1 MPKIFVLGSKS
12 FVASH
17 LPYEKIPDRLIPDYQ
32 SIGALINH
40 YKPDI
45 LINCI
50 GFCGFP
56 SIDQCEI
63 KQAETFNANTVLPV
77 MLANECHQ
85 RDIRLINIGSG
96 CIFSQASPHK
106 DYSRWKPCVRSYD
119 DDIEFSHERTEYPDL
134 GWRETDPA
142 NPPSL
147 YSKSKYACDLLLEN
161 YKNIT
166 TLRIRMPLSEKN
178 HPRNLLNKLLRY
190 SRVIEESNSISDLK
204 DVSRAVEH
212 AITKELSGIFHCTN
226 SEPIKHSQILDEYK
240 KYYPGHTYEKIS
252 ANELDKLTIAK
263 RSNCILDN
271 TKLRSTGF
279 EFTPTQE
286 SIKMCVKEY
295 CKGI

>member
-17 LPYEKIPDRLIPDYQ
+17 LPYEKISDRLTPDYL

-50 GFCGFP
+50 GFCGSP
-56 SIDQCEI
+56 SIDQCET
-63 KQAETFNANTVLPV
+63 KQAETFNTNTVLPV
-77 MLANECHQ
+77 MLANECYQ

-96 CIFSQASPHK
+96 CIFSKASPHK
-106 DYSRWKPCVRSYD
+106 DYSRWRPCVRSYD
-119 DDIEFSHERTEYPDL
+119 DEIEFSHERSEYPDL

-161 YKNIT
+161 YKNTT

-178 HPRNLLNKLLRY
+178 HPRNLLNKLLQYRKI
-190 SRVIEESNSISDLK
+190 VEELNSITWMQDL
-204 DVSRAVEH
+204 SRSVEH
-212 AITKELSGIFHCTN
+212 AITKELSGVFHCTN
-226 SEPIKHSQILDEYK
+226 SEPIKHSRILDEYK
-240 KYYPGHTYEKIS
+240 KYYPEYTYEKIS
-252 ANELDKLTIAK
+252 ANDLDLLTSAK

-271 TKLRSTGF
+271 TKLRATGF
-279 EFTPTQE
+279 EFTPIE
-286 SIKMCVKEY
+286 EAIKMCVEGFVKNV
-295 CKGI
+295 